1 MKRLLLVATLALSAW
16 ESGAQQ
22 NLSAAMRDYEIEKY
36 NSALAKFQQ
45 AADADTNN
53 LWAWYY
59 AGVTSLQLEQLN
71 KAEEFFN
78 RGVRANPNHPLNLAG
93 IGQLQNRKQ
102 QFDAA
107 MATFA
112 NVSQKSLGNRKFKD
126 GDVFAVLAQALTDGD
141 RKDTANAF
149 AMEAKALELS
159 PKSSNALFAIGL
171 MRKQIDDNGNAVKYF
186 ERAFTYDPKMAKAMW
201 ECGALFIDAR
211 NIELGKEYINKAIA
225 VDENFAPAYRELADV
240 NFAQKDQAS
249 ATTNFGR
256 YLSLTEPTPKSMLKY
271 ASFQL
276 LLGKNKEAMD
286 EVYRTMA
293 VDSSNVYV
301 YRILGRSAYETAK
314 YDTALY
320 AYNKFFAGVNP
331 TKIRYDDYLYLGKI
345 NLAKGIDADAQTAF
359 AKAIALDST
368 KAGELNKTM
377 LDFFRASKNYA
388 KEAEVLSNIIARAS
402 KKNPNDY
409 FALGRAYYNLKD
421 YVKADTIFSQLIEIQ
436 PNYIPGHLYRA
447 RCNYSNQTNAKTLFE
462 SMIAKIGS
470 IEGGNDKYK
479 RELKE
484 AYTYLGSLAYNA
496 KDKNGAKDYFT
507 KVLAIDP
514 NDVTA
519 KEAMA
524 NLAKM
529 K

>member
-1 MKRLLLVATLALSAW
+1 MKRLLLVAALALAAW
-16 ESGAQQ
+16 DTNAQQ
-22 NLSAAMRDYEIEKY
+22 NLSAAMRDYELEKY

-45 AADADTNN
+45 AAEADTSN

-59 AGVTSLQLEQLN
+59 AGVTALQLEQLN
-71 KAEEFFN
+71 KAEEFFQ
-78 RGVRANPNHPLNLAG
+78 RGMRANPNHPLNLAG
-93 IGQLQNRKQ
+93 LGQLQNRKQ
-102 QFDAA
+102 QLDAA
-107 MATFA
+107 SATFA
-112 NVSQKSLGNRKFKD
+112 AVSQKSLGNRKFKD
-126 GDVFAVLAQALTDGD
+126 GEVYAVLAQALTDGD

-149 AMEAKALELS
+149 AMESKALELA
-159 PKSSNALFAIGL
+159 PKSPVALYAIGL

-186 ERAFTYDPKMAKAMW
+186 ERAFTFDPKMAKAMW

-225 VDENFAPAYRELADV
+225 ADENFAPAYRELADV

-249 ATTNFGR
+249 ATSNFGR
-256 YLSLTEPTPKSMLKY
+256 YLSMTEPTPKSMLKY

-276 LLGKNKEAMD
+276 LLGKNKEAME
-286 EVYRTMA
+286 EVYKTMA
-293 VDSSNVYV
+293 VDSTNIYV

-331 TKIRYDDYLYLGKI
+331 AKIRYDDYLYLGKI
-345 NLAKGIDADAQTAF
+345 NLAKGLDADAQAAF
-359 AKAIALDST
+359 NKAISVDST
-368 KAGELNKTM
+368 KASELNKTL
-377 LDFFRASKNYA
+377 LDFFRANKNYG
-388 KEAEVLSNIIARAS
+388 KEAEVLTNIIAKSA
-402 KKNPNDY
+402 KKNPNDL
-409 FALGRAYYNLKD
+409 FALGRAYYNQKD
-421 YVKADTIFSQLIEIQ
+421 YVKADTVFAQLIELK
-436 PNYIPGHLYRA
+436 PDYIPGHLYRA
-447 RCNYSNQTNAKTLFE
+447 RCNYSNQATAKSLFE
-462 SMIAKIGS
+462 NMIAKIGS

-496 KDKNGAKDYFT
+496 KDKNAAKDYFG

-514 NDVTA
+514 NDATA
-519 KEAMA
+519 KEAVA

>member
-1 MKRLLLVATLALSAW
+1 MKRLLLVAALALAAW
-16 ESGAQQ
+16 DSNAQQ
-22 NLSAAMRDYEIEKY
+22 NLGAAMRDYELEKY

-45 AADADTNN
+45 AAEADTSN

-59 AGVTSLQLEQLN
+59 AGVTALQLEQLS
-71 KAEEFFN
+71 KAEELFQ
-78 RGVRANPNHPLNLAG
+78 RGIRANPNHPLNFAGLA
-93 IGQLQNRKQ
+93 QLQNRKQ
-102 QFDAA
+102 QYDAA
-107 MATFA
+107 TATFSV
-112 NVSQKSLGNRKFKD
+112 VSQKSLGNRKFKD
-126 GDVFAVLAQALTDGD
+126 GDVYAILAQALTEGD

-149 AMEAKALELS
+149 AMETKALELA
-159 PKSSNALFAIGL
+159 PKSPVALYAIGQ

-186 ERAFTYDPKMAKAMW
+186 ERAFTFDPKMAKAMW

-211 NIELGKEYINKAIA
+211 NIDLGKEYINKAISA
-225 VDENFAPAYRELADV
+225 DENFAPAYRELADV

-276 LLGKNKEAMD
+276 LLGKNKEAME
-286 EVYRTMA
+286 EVYKTMA
-293 VDSSNVYV
+293 VDSTNIYV
-301 YRILGRSAYETAK
+301 YRILGRSAFETAK

-345 NLAKGIDADAQTAF
+345 NLAKGLDSDAQAAF
-359 AKAIALDST
+359 NKAIEVDST
-368 KAGELNKTM
+368 KASELNKTL
-377 LDFFRASKNYA
+377 LDFFRANKNYA
-388 KEAEVLSNIIARAS
+388 KEAEVLTNIIAKSTR
-402 KKNPNDY
+402 KNPNDL
-409 FALGRAYYNLKD
+409 FALGRAYYNQKD
-421 YVKADTIFSQLIEIQ
+421 YVKADTVFAQLTELK
-436 PNYIPGHLYRA
+436 PDYIPGHLYRA
-447 RCNYSNQTNAKTLFE
+447 RCNYSNQAAAKSLFE
-462 SMIAKIGS
+462 NMIAKIGS

-496 KDKNGAKDYFT
+496 KDKNAAKDYFG
-507 KVLAIDP
+507 KVLTIDP
-514 NDVTA
+514 NDATA
-519 KEAMA
+519 KEAMS